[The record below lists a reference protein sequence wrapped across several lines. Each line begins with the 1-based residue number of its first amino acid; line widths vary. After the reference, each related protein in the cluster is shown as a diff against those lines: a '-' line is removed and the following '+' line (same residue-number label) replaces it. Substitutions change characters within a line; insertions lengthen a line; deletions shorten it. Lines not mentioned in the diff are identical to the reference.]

1 MCLTVWNAKSDLL
14 ETLGLIE
21 LPFFV
26 CEKIEPRCYDHS
38 IIACTK
44 MQSAWSSCIFPVAL
58 INDNLCADG

>member
-1 MCLTVWNAKSDLL
+1 MCLTVWNSKSDLL
-14 ETLGLIE
+14 ETSGLLE

-26 CEKIEPRCYDHS
+26 CEKIEPRCCYHS

-44 MQSAWSSCIFPVAL
+44 MQSAWISCTLPVAL